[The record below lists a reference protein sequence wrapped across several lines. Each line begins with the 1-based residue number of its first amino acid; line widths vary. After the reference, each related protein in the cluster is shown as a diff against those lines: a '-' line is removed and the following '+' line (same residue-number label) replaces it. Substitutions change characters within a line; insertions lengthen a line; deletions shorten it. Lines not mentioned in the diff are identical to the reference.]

1 MYNSKANTE
10 TVEKV
15 AEALKARNIR
25 SYIAKDKSDAIAKIT
40 QLIPEGSQVMTM
52 TSITLETLGLNKLF
66 NESGKY
72 ESVKAELSD
81 KDSKLDAA
89 AKRALGAAPQYA
101 IGSLH
106 AMTEDGEIIVA
117 SATGSQLPGYS
128 YGAEKVIFVVG
139 TQKIVKDRADGMKR
153 IHDYVLPLES
163 VRANKAYNITSGSS
177 INKLLII
184 DKEANPDRI
193 TVIFVP
199 EVLGF

>member
-1 MYNSKANTE
+1 MYNSKANVE

-15 AEALKARNIR
+15 AEALKSRNIR

-52 TSITLETLGLNKLF
+52 TSITLETLDLNKLF

-72 ESVKAELSD
+72 ESVKVELSN
-81 KDSKLDAA
+81 KDSKRDAA

-106 AMTEDGEIIVA
+106 ALTKDGEIIVA
-117 SATGSQLPGYS
+117 SATGSQLPGYA

-184 DKEANPDRI
+184 DKESNPDRI

>member
-1 MYNSKANTE
+1 MYNSKANVE

-15 AEALKARNIR
+15 AEALKSRNIR

-72 ESVKAELSD
+72 ESVKVELSN
-81 KDSKLDAA
+81 KDSKRDAA

-106 AMTEDGEIIVA
+106 ALTKDGEIIVA
-117 SATGSQLPGYS
+117 SATGSQLPGYA

-184 DKEANPDRI
+184 DKESNPDRI